1 MKKKKVEKA
10 IVNGLTLSRVAGVFL
25 LPCLFNVL
33 SAPAFIIV
41 LSSLLLTD
49 FVDGFLAKKVFH
61 VSTIFGFLAD
71 MGADKV
77 FGMSVLAVLSSMYP
91 VMAIPI
97 GLEIVIGGINANLAS
112 IGDNAKSSN
121 IGRTKMW
128 FVGIAICVLFL
139 IGMSPELVS
148 SLNTIKGIDIQNT
161 LFANLGQFGEKIVNG
176 LNGVIDFVKENSI
189 NFINYLKNN
198 EKTVEPLMETVAI
211 EAETVTALGYGI
223 KYIKHPNKNSKQ
235 YKMSEFIKNKKY
247 RDYIKKVWLDEKY
260 FEETKDMPIF
270 EKLTPPEFRKVKK
283 LTLDKKI

>member
-1 MKKKKVEKA
+1 MKSKKIEKA
-10 IVNGLTLSRVAGVFL
+10 IVNVLTLSRVAGMFL
-25 LPCLFNVL
+25 LPSLFNVL
-33 SAPAFIIV
+33 SAPAFILV

-91 VMAIPI
+91 VMLIPLV
-97 GLEIVIGGINANLAS
+97 LEIVIGGINANLAS

-128 FVGIAICVLFL
+128 FVGIAVCVLFL
-139 IGMSPELVS
+139 IGMSPEMVS

-161 LFANLGQFGEKIVNG
+161 FFANLGQFGEKIVNG
-176 LNGVIDFVKENSI
+176 LNTIISFIKENSI
-189 NFINYLKNN
+189 NFINYLKTN

-211 EAETVTALGYGI
+211 GAEAVTALGYGI
-223 KYIKHPNKNSKQ
+223 KYIKHPNRNSKQ
-235 YKMSEFIKNKKY
+235 YKASEFIKNKKY

-283 LTLDKKI
+283 LTLDKKL

>member
-1 MKKKKVEKA
+1 MKNKKVEKA
-10 IVNGLTLSRVAGVFL
+10 IVNGLTLSRVSGMFL

-41 LSSLLLTD
+41 LASLLLTD

-176 LNGVIDFVKENSI
+176 LNGVIDFLKQNSI

-198 EKTVEPLMETVAI
+198 EKTVEPLMETIAI
-211 EAETVTALGYGI
+211 GAETVTALGYGI